1 MKIKT
6 KYNIGDR
13 VKYIDEDFIDNG
25 ICECCKSSLQEMT
38 TIENEGTIYNIQIRV
53 EKDSIVID
61 YAVNGDLI
69 DETHII
75 KKIKNKKIKDNE

>member
-6 KYNIGDR
+6 KYNIGER

-38 TIENEGTIYNIQIRV
+38 TIKNKGTIDNIQIRV
-53 EKDSIVID
+53 EKNSVIIDYVID
-61 YAVNGDLI
+61 GAFI

-75 KKIKNKKIKDNE
+75 KKLKV